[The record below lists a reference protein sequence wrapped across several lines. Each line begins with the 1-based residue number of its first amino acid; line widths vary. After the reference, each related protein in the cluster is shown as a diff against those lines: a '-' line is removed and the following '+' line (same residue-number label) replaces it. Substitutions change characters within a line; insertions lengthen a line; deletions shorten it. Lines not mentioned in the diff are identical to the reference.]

1 VCQRSRLDVFAARA
15 VVTVEAKFASSP
27 SAAASSSRV
36 SRAPGADPMTAW
48 ICAVIPAVFGW

>member
-1 VCQRSRLDVFAARA
+1 VNVGLAIGAFVASP

-36 SRAPGADPMTAW
+36 FNAAGAAAITA
-48 ICAVIPAVFGW
+48 FT